1 MDTMKNDIV
10 RWCKPWFGIGG
21 SHLKCHFWGI
31 LLSVISL
38 NANKEMFPIVI
49 VIVEIKNK
57 DSRMYFLTLLKEALE
72 LVLEWKDDSLTIMSY
87 M

>member
-1 MDTMKNDIV
+1 
-10 RWCKPWFGIGG
+10 
-21 SHLKCHFWGI
+21 
-31 LLSVISL
+31 
-38 NANKEMFPIVI
+38 MFPIVI